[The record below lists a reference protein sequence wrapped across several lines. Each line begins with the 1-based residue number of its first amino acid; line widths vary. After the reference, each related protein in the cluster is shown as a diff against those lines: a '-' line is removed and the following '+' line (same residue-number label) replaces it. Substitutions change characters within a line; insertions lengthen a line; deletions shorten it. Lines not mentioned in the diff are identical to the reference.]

1 MIGMGIRSVPTDSKV
16 KFDEYI
22 YHRNKA
28 FLTFD
33 FNKIS
38 KCMVKY
44 GNQPPVDNAEFWG
57 YVARTVLE
65 MTDASERAIREA
77 KRILDELN
85 MNEDVANE
93 RNRDS
98 RRAL

>member
-1 MIGMGIRSVPTDSKV
+1 MIGTGIKGVQTDSRTR
-16 KFDEYI
+16 FDEYI

-33 FNKIS
+33 FDKIS

-44 GNQPPVDNAEFWG
+44 GNQPPVDDAEFWG

-65 MTDASERAIREA
+65 MTDAPARAVKEA
-77 KRILDELN
+77 KRVLDELN
-85 MNEDVANE
+85 EDTADE
-93 RNRDS
+93 SNRDC
-98 RRAL
+98 